1 MNRQEEIKK
10 LLSASRN
17 LLNKDMVNE
26 STEILNKYYGII
38 KESDD
43 DEYETAEPSDE
54 DNEETPKD
62 RKFEKK
68 TTYRISG
75 GLMTINGKDNKEL
88 QLTTDDKIAF
98 QSSMDEFVSEVSEL
112 VDFNTLNLYPNN
124 VEWSGKIQDLDIE
137 FFFSIGETNG
147 VYINGDMININDE
160 FVEFTTKLRTYYEKF
175 KAKWSKVKKNTKR
188 KMKNFLVKY
197 YKDIL
202 LVVLTLLLTI
212 ILIKI
217 FKPIEDR
224 SELLKYKLDQL
235 DQNISK
241 VKNLQ
246 IQLNDSITSYKKD
259 IEKID
264 ENILKIKSEKTTVN
278 NYYEQKKD

>member
-43 DEYETAEPSDE
+43 DYEIAEPNDE

-75 GLMTINGKDNKEL
+75 GLMTINGKDKKEL
-88 QLTTDDKIAF
+88 QLTTDDKNAF
-98 QSSMDEFVSEVSEL
+98 QESMDEFVSEVSEL

-175 KAKWSKVKKNTKR
+175 KAKWSKVIANRKKTPK
-188 KMKNFLVKY
+188 
-197 YKDIL
+197 
-202 LVVLTLLLTI
+202 
-212 ILIKI
+212 
-217 FKPIEDR
+217 E
-224 SELLKYKLDQL
+224 E
-235 DQNISK
+235 
-241 VKNLQ
+241 
-246 IQLNDSITSYKKD
+246 
-259 IEKID
+259 
-264 ENILKIKSEKTTVN
+264 
-278 NYYEQKKD
+278 

>member
-43 DEYETAEPSDE
+43 EYETAEPNDE

-75 GLMTINGKDNKEL
+75 GLMTINGKDKKEL
-88 QLTTDDKIAF
+88 QLTTDDKNAF
-98 QSSMDEFVSEVSEL
+98 QESMDEFVSEVSEL

-175 KAKWSKVKKNTKR
+175 KAKWSKVIANRKKTPK
-188 KMKNFLVKY
+188 
-197 YKDIL
+197 
-202 LVVLTLLLTI
+202 
-212 ILIKI
+212 
-217 FKPIEDR
+217 E
-224 SELLKYKLDQL
+224 E
-235 DQNISK
+235 
-241 VKNLQ
+241 
-246 IQLNDSITSYKKD
+246 
-259 IEKID
+259 
-264 ENILKIKSEKTTVN
+264 
-278 NYYEQKKD
+278 

>member
-43 DEYETAEPSDE
+43 DEYETAEPNDE

-75 GLMTINGKDNKEL
+75 GLMTINGKDKKEL
-88 QLTTDDKIAF
+88 QLTTDDKNAF
-98 QSSMDEFVSEVSEL
+98 QESMDEFVSEVSEL

-175 KAKWSKVKKNTKR
+175 KAKWSKVIANRKKTPK
-188 KMKNFLVKY
+188 
-197 YKDIL
+197 
-202 LVVLTLLLTI
+202 
-212 ILIKI
+212 
-217 FKPIEDR
+217 
-224 SELLKYKLDQL
+224 
-235 DQNISK
+235 
-241 VKNLQ
+241 
-246 IQLNDSITSYKKD
+246 
-259 IEKID
+259 EK
-264 ENILKIKSEKTTVN
+264 
-278 NYYEQKKD
+278 

>member
-43 DEYETAEPSDE
+43 DEYETAEPIDE
-54 DNEETPKD
+54 DNKETPED

-75 GLMTINGKDNKEL
+75 GLMTINGKDKKEL
-88 QLTTDDKIAF
+88 QLTTDDKLAF

-175 KAKWSKVKKNTKR
+175 KAKWSKVIANRKKTPK
-188 KMKNFLVKY
+188 
-197 YKDIL
+197 
-202 LVVLTLLLTI
+202 
-212 ILIKI
+212 
-217 FKPIEDR
+217 
-224 SELLKYKLDQL
+224 
-235 DQNISK
+235 
-241 VKNLQ
+241 
-246 IQLNDSITSYKKD
+246 
-259 IEKID
+259 EK
-264 ENILKIKSEKTTVN
+264 
-278 NYYEQKKD
+278 

>member
-43 DEYETAEPSDE
+43 EYETAEPNDE

-75 GLMTINGKDNKEL
+75 GLMAINGKDKKEL
-88 QLTTDDKIAF
+88 QLTTDDKNAF
-98 QSSMDEFVSEVSEL
+98 QESMDEFVSEVSEL

-147 VYINGDMININDE
+147 VYINGDMINIDDE

-175 KAKWSKVKKNTKR
+175 KAKWSKVIANRKKTPK
-188 KMKNFLVKY
+188 
-197 YKDIL
+197 
-202 LVVLTLLLTI
+202 
-212 ILIKI
+212 
-217 FKPIEDR
+217 
-224 SELLKYKLDQL
+224 
-235 DQNISK
+235 
-241 VKNLQ
+241 
-246 IQLNDSITSYKKD
+246 
-259 IEKID
+259 EK
-264 ENILKIKSEKTTVN
+264 
-278 NYYEQKKD
+278 

>member
-88 QLTTDDKIAF
+88 QLTTDDKLAF

-175 KAKWSKVKKNTKR
+175 KAKWSKVIANRKKTPK
-188 KMKNFLVKY
+188 
-197 YKDIL
+197 
-202 LVVLTLLLTI
+202 
-212 ILIKI
+212 
-217 FKPIEDR
+217 
-224 SELLKYKLDQL
+224 
-235 DQNISK
+235 
-241 VKNLQ
+241 
-246 IQLNDSITSYKKD
+246 
-259 IEKID
+259 EK
-264 ENILKIKSEKTTVN
+264 
-278 NYYEQKKD
+278 

>member
-43 DEYETAEPSDE
+43 DEYETAEPNDE

-75 GLMTINGKDNKEL
+75 GLMTINGKDKKEL
-88 QLTTDDKIAF
+88 QLTTDDKNAF
-98 QSSMDEFVSEVSEL
+98 QESMDEFVSEVSEL

-175 KAKWSKVKKNTKR
+175 KAKWSKVIANRKKTPK
-188 KMKNFLVKY
+188 
-197 YKDIL
+197 
-202 LVVLTLLLTI
+202 
-212 ILIKI
+212 
-217 FKPIEDR
+217 E
-224 SELLKYKLDQL
+224 
-235 DQNISK
+235 
-241 VKNLQ
+241 
-246 IQLNDSITSYKKD
+246 
-259 IEKID
+259 
-264 ENILKIKSEKTTVN
+264 
-278 NYYEQKKD
+278 

>member
-43 DEYETAEPSDE
+43 EYETAEPNDE

-75 GLMTINGKDNKEL
+75 GLMTINGKNKKEL
-88 QLTTDDKIAF
+88 QLTTDDKNAF
-98 QSSMDEFVSEVSEL
+98 QESMDEFVSEVSEL

-147 VYINGDMININDE
+147 VYINGDMINIDDE

-175 KAKWSKVKKNTKR
+175 KAKWSKVIANRKKTPK
-188 KMKNFLVKY
+188 
-197 YKDIL
+197 
-202 LVVLTLLLTI
+202 
-212 ILIKI
+212 
-217 FKPIEDR
+217 
-224 SELLKYKLDQL
+224 
-235 DQNISK
+235 
-241 VKNLQ
+241 
-246 IQLNDSITSYKKD
+246 
-259 IEKID
+259 EK
-264 ENILKIKSEKTTVN
+264 
-278 NYYEQKKD
+278 

>member
-75 GLMTINGKDNKEL
+75 GLMTINGKDKKEL
-88 QLTTDDKIAF
+88 QLTTDDKLAF

-175 KAKWSKVKKNTKR
+175 KAKWSKVIANRKKTPK
-188 KMKNFLVKY
+188 
-197 YKDIL
+197 
-202 LVVLTLLLTI
+202 
-212 ILIKI
+212 
-217 FKPIEDR
+217 
-224 SELLKYKLDQL
+224 
-235 DQNISK
+235 
-241 VKNLQ
+241 
-246 IQLNDSITSYKKD
+246 
-259 IEKID
+259 EK
-264 ENILKIKSEKTTVN
+264 
-278 NYYEQKKD
+278 

>member
-43 DEYETAEPSDE
+43 EYETAEPNDE

-75 GLMTINGKDNKEL
+75 GLMAINGKDKKEL
-88 QLTTDDKIAF
+88 QLTTDDKNAF
-98 QSSMDEFVSEVSEL
+98 QESMDEFVSEVSEL

-175 KAKWSKVKKNTKR
+175 KAKWSKVIANRKKTPK
-188 KMKNFLVKY
+188 
-197 YKDIL
+197 
-202 LVVLTLLLTI
+202 
-212 ILIKI
+212 
-217 FKPIEDR
+217 E
-224 SELLKYKLDQL
+224 E
-235 DQNISK
+235 
-241 VKNLQ
+241 
-246 IQLNDSITSYKKD
+246 
-259 IEKID
+259 
-264 ENILKIKSEKTTVN
+264 
-278 NYYEQKKD
+278 